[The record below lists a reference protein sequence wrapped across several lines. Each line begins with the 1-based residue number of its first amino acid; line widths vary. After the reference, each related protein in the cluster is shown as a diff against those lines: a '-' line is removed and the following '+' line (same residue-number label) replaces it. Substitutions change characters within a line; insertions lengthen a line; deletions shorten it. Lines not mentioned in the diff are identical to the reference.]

1 MDQYTRLVLNNV
13 LLGRPESNINAHTL
27 QEPKAVDFFYI
38 LCGFRIYDMHLDFV
52 RPPSLG

>member
-27 QEPKAVDFFYI
+27 QEPKAVDFLHF
-38 LCGFRIYDMHLDFV
+38 FIYYVVLEFMICIWI
-52 RPPSLG
+52 S